1 MIAAAGPL
9 SAQKT
14 VSADEAVALAVA
26 NNESLKQ
33 SAISLGAKRRAL
45 GLAWNEL
52 LPSVSVGAG
61 LGNSTV
67 SYDAAGNASDS
78 SSLAAS
84 GSLSASLSL
93 SCSISESMKLLR
105 LSYESEL
112 ITYEAAM
119 AKLELQVRKKVYAIL
134 LDSENLQVARQNVER
149 SKKSYAETEQRY
161 KAGLAPELDLLSAKV
176 SLAQLEPTVESYA
189 NTLAN
194 DIDSLKNLIGLGSD
208 EEVSIEGD
216 LKLGDGAITALL
228 TNAKAAKV
236 SDNRDVA
243 ATAKNLEGVL
253 STKIALERSK
263 LWPSLAL
270 SASVAP
276 SKPLTYSG
284 TATSTSSVTTSA
296 SAMVNIQLDNLLP
309 GSAARQSIAEAQDS
323 IDNYKI
329 AYQSAVKNAE
339 ASRKSYART
348 VESYRTSL
356 KALNLSA
363 ELAQQSYDASMKA
376 YKGGL
381 LTLTSLQ
388 SAEGDLESAK
398 LNALSKSYD
407 LIAAVLDLAYET
419 GLPLDSIG
427 KE

>member
-1 MIAAAGPL
+1 MTAAAGPL

-33 SAISLGAKRRAL
+33 SAISLEAKRRAL
-45 GLAWNEL
+45 GLAWNKL

-61 LGNSTV
+61 LGSSIT
-67 SYDAAGNASDS
+67 SADAEGNAADS
-78 SSLAAS
+78 ASLAAN
-84 GSLSASLSL
+84 GSLSASLSI
-93 SCSISESMKLLR
+93 SGSISENKKLLR

-112 ITYEAAM
+112 ISYEAAK

-134 LDSENLQVARQNVER
+134 LDGENLQTARQNVER

-176 SLAQLEPTVESYA
+176 SLAQLEPTVEGYA

-194 DIDSLKNLIGLGSD
+194 DIDSLKNLIGLDSD
-208 EEVSIEGD
+208 EEVSIEGV
-216 LKLGDGAITALL
+216 LKLGDEAIAKLL
-228 TNAKAAKV
+228 SDANAAKV
-236 SDNRDVA
+236 SDNRNVT
-243 ATAKNLEGVL
+243 ATAKSLEGAV
-253 STKIALERSK
+253 STKTSLERSK
-263 LWPSLAL
+263 LWPSLDL

-276 SKPLTYSG
+276 SKPLAYSG
-284 TATSTSSVTTSA
+284 TATSTSSITTSA
-296 SAMVNIQLDNLLP
+296 SAMVNIKLDNLIP

-323 IDNYKI
+323 IDSYKI
-329 AYQSAVKNAE
+329 AYQSAVKDAE
-339 ASRKSYART
+339 ASRKSYARS

-398 LNALSKSYD
+398 LSALSKSYD

-419 GLPLDSIG
+419 GLTLDSIG